1 MKFKDIISALYKTEE
16 EIRKELEID
25 YFLGNT
31 FIENT
36 KDTVIVKVLDGNCYI
51 DNKNLIYTNSQNC
64 NENKYIGF
72 DSECRN
78 YDYKLSNLKSSS
90 FADLERLFSDRHKKE
105 TKSYKFISESNFCNS
120 SHIKESKIC
129 VVLKGNVFIDN
140 TFGTCYIYLEEG
152 RELQYRKCYPEGIPK
167 VKNLASIDSY
177 ISTEKIKEL
186 ENKYTEIT
194 TKTSRLDELINLSTI
209 TTNDP
214 VAKILLEKEI
224 KKLKSEGIE

>member
-1 MKFKDIISALYKTEE
+1 MRFKDVVSALFKTDE
-16 EIRKELEID
+16 EIRKELEVD

-51 DNKNLIYTNSQNC
+51 NNKNLIYTNSQNC
-64 NENKYIGF
+64 SENKYIGF
-72 DSECRN
+72 DNEYRN
-78 YDYKLSNLKSSS
+78 SDARPFNFKGLSLS
-90 FADLERLFSDRHKKE
+90 DLERLFSDKHKKE
-105 TKSYKFISESNFCNS
+105 IKSYKFISESDFCSNL
-120 SHIKESKIC
+120 HVKKSKIC

-152 RELQYRKCYPEGIPK
+152 RELQYRNCYPEGIPK

-177 ISTEKIKEL
+177 INTKKIKEL
-186 ENKYTEIT
+186 ENKYAEIT
-194 TKTSRLDELINLSTI
+194 AKASRLEELIDLSTI
-209 TTNDP
+209 ITNDP
-214 VAKILLEKEI
+214 VARILLEKEI